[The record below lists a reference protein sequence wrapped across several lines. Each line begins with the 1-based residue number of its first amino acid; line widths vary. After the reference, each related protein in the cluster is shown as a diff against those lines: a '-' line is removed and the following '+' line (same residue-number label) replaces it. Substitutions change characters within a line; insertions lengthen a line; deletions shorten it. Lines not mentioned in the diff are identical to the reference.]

1 MKHEVGP
8 DFLLTP
14 RSEYCSGLKGKVS
27 LKESW
32 VFIHFPPIHFRLD
45 EEVNRSGKDSSY
57 RDRGTGQGELPS
69 SDTCSRIVIW
79 I

>member
-8 DFLLTP
+8 VLLLTP
-14 RSEYCSGLKGKVS
+14 RSEYCSVLKGKVS

-32 VFIHFPPIHFRLD
+32 AFIHFPPIHFRLD
-45 EEVNRSGKDSSY
+45 ANRSGKDSSY
-57 RDRGTGQGELPS
+57 RARGTGHGELPS
-69 SDTCSRIVIW
+69 SDTCSHIVIW